1 MINELKAMAIFAEV
15 IKRGSFRAASK
26 VLNLSPS
33 VVSYHISKLEA
44 QVGAALIYRSTRKLS
59 LTAQGEVF
67 FKHIEQM
74 LVSAH
79 QGLDLVSSEALE
91 PIGKISV
98 TLPSSLAKSPL
109 NQKIAQ
115 FVSAYPKVEINL
127 SYSDNRENIID
138 KSIDLAIRAGDLAD
152 SSHKA
157 KQIGVIERRLVC
169 SHNYFKAKKTPK
181 TIEDIQSWDWV
192 ALNQLPKY
200 REFKHERLGEQTV
213 DFNKYITVNSVEAM
227 SHFCELDLGLAT
239 LAEYQVVDL
248 IKKGKLI
255 PVLPEWKV
263 ASIPLHALWPN
274 NVYENSLVK
283 RLLKIISS

>member
-15 IKRGSFRAASK
+15 IKQGSFRAASK

-33 VVSYHISKLEA
+33 VVSYHISKLET

-59 LTAQGEVF
+59 LTSQGEVF
-67 FKHIEQM
+67 FNHIEKM

-91 PIGKISV
+91 PMGKLSV
-98 TLPSSLAKSPL
+98 TLPSSLAKSPI

-115 FVSAYPKVEINL
+115 FVIDYPRVEINL

-138 KSIDLAIRAGDLAD
+138 KSIDLAIRAGELED
-152 SSHKA
+152 SSYKA

-169 SHNYFKAKKTPK
+169 SHNYFKAMKAPK
-181 TIEDIQSWDWV
+181 TIEDIKSWDWV

-200 REFKHERLGEQTV
+200 REFKHGLLGEHIV
-213 DFNKYITVNSVEAM
+213 DFNKYITVNNVEAM

-248 IKKGKLI
+248 IKQGKLI
-255 PVLPEWKV
+255 HVLPEWKAV
-263 ASIPLHALWPN
+263 SIPLYALWPN

-283 RLLKIISS
+283 RLLKLLSY